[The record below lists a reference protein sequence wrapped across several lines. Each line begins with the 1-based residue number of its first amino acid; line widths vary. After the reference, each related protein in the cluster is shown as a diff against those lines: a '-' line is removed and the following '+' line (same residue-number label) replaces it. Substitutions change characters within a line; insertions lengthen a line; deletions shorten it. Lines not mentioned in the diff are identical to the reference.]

1 MKTRKKG
8 AVSVRAGVDT
18 GGTFTDFV
26 FEAAGE
32 LRIFK
37 LASTPDDPSRAITEG
52 LQRIAAETGSSPARI
67 EVVHG
72 TTVGTNALLQR
83 RGARVALVT
92 TAGFEDVIEIGRQ
105 ARPELYNLNAIKPA
119 PLVAV
124 NLRFGVHERIAP
136 VGDVLESLRQDELE
150 ELGEKIRRSGCEAI
164 AVSLLFSFAHPE
176 HEQRIARALEP
187 LGLPLSISHQILPEY
202 REYERTS
209 TVTINAYLQPL
220 MGRYLR
226 RLTENAAA
234 EPGSNL
240 GKSLKNRNQS
250 SKISLRVMQSSGG
263 SISASAAAAEP
274 VRTILSGPAGGVV
287 GALQT
292 ARATGFE
299 NIITFDMGGT
309 STDVALCDRAG
320 MRLTSEAIVAGLPVA
335 VPMMDIHT
343 VGAGGGSVARV
354 DDGGSLRVGPESAGA
369 EPGPACYG
377 RSLLPTVTD
386 AHVVLGHFPGA
397 GLLGG
402 EFKLDEA
409 RARAALTKLAA
420 EMSAAANRK
429 VSLLAAS
436 LGVLDVVNTNMERA
450 LRYVSVERGN
460 DPREFTLV
468 PFGGAGGL
476 HALALA
482 RALRIPRI
490 VVPASP
496 GALSANGVLT
506 ADVVKDQSRTVM
518 LEATPHVESA
528 LARVFSEIEKQASAD
543 LRHEGFALNKQR
555 HERSLA
561 MRYQGQSFELQIK
574 QTSGNIVR
582 AFHRAHL
589 ARYGYAQENNPVE
602 IVSARVRS
610 IGVLEKLKIARS
622 RNSTSRR
629 FAQPHETIETFFERK
644 KMRGAV
650 YRREEIAAG
659 SRLRLPCI
667 VTEYS
672 ATTLIPEGCQAQV
685 DSWGNMIIDVA
696 QGSVTR
702 PSGRAYRAR

>member
-1 MKTRKKG
+1 MKNAPASNR
-8 AVSVRAGVDT
+8 VRAGVDT

-26 FEAAGE
+26 FAAGGG

-52 LQRIAAETGSSPARI
+52 LKRIAAETGSSLARI

-119 PLVAV
+119 PLVASD
-124 NLRFGVHERIAP
+124 LRFGVHERIAP
-136 VGDVLESLRQDELE
+136 AGEVLESLREDELE
-150 ELGEKIRRSGCEAI
+150 ELGEKLRLSGCEAI

-176 HEQRIARALEP
+176 HEQRIARVLEP
-187 LGLPLSISHQILPEY
+187 LGLPLSISHEILPEY

-209 TVTINAYLQPL
+209 TVAVNAYLQPL
-220 MGRYLR
+220 MGRYLN
-226 RLTENAAA
+226 RLTRVGQGSETSS
-234 EPGSNL
+234 PG
-240 GKSLKNRNQS
+240 QS
-250 SKISLRVMQSSGG
+250 TKHKAQSPTLRLRVMQSSGG
-263 SISASAAAAEP
+263 SISATAAAVEP

-287 GALQT
+287 GAL
-292 ARATGFE
+292 RASRAAGFE

-309 STDVALCDRAG
+309 STDVALCDREG

-343 VGAGGGSVARV
+343 VGAGGGSIARI
-354 DDGGSLRVGPESAGA
+354 DEGGSLRVGPESAGA

-377 RSLLPTVTD
+377 RSSLPTVTD

-409 RARAALTKLAA
+409 RARAALNKLAV

-429 VSLLAAS
+429 VSVFAAA

-482 RALRIPRI
+482 RALSIPRI
-490 VVPASP
+490 VLPASP

-518 LEATPHVESA
+518 LEASPDVASK
-528 LARVFSEIEKQASAD
+528 LAQVFRGIERQASAD
-543 LRHEGFALNKQR
+543 LRREGFAPNKQR

-561 MRYQGQSFELQIK
+561 VRYQGQSFELQIK
-574 QTSGNIVR
+574 QTSGNI
-582 AFHRAHL
+582 AHACHRAHL
-589 ARYGYAQENNPVE
+589 ARYGYAQENNAVE

-610 IGVLEKLKIARS
+610 IGVVEKMKAARP
-622 RNSTSRR
+622 TSSASHRL
-629 FAQPHETIETFFERK
+629 APPHEMTETFFERK
-644 KMRGAV
+644 KIHGAV

-659 SRLRLPCI
+659 LRLGVPCI

-672 ATTLIPEGCQAQV
+672 ATTLIPEGCQARV
-685 DSWGNMIIDVA
+685 DSLGNMIIDVA
-696 QGSVTR
+696 QTGQ
-702 PSGRAYRAR
+702 